1 MIDIYNL
8 DKFYLD
14 DFIKDLFIGF
24 YQSLFNQNRGEF
36 RYDPDKAVSKL
47 NIADQFHVDDLTP
60 EMKPSIYIRRR
71 SFSYMNLSIDQ
82 RGGSDMMTGATA
94 YSDMISGVLEVVALS
109 RNGLEASRLA
119 GIIFLLTNQFKTELR
134 KRTGMFKIDVKTLG
148 EEQPIDV
155 RSGFRIVEV
164 PVVIQVMFQ
173 YTWAMNTMGL
183 QTLADID
190 VGRSSDLTGNSGFG
204 GNSNNTD
211 LVGIPNT
218 GCNDGTGVNV
228 DDTDGN
234 GDGQVKICIPLT
246 SDSPKRPE
254 GE

>member
-1 MIDIYNL
+1 MIDIFNL

-24 YQSLFNQNRGEF
+24 YQSLFNKNNGEF
-36 RYDPDKAVSKL
+36 KYDPDKNVSRL
-47 NIADQFHVDDLTP
+47 NIADQYSVDDLTP

-71 SFSYMNLSIDQ
+71 PFSYMNLSIDQ

-94 YSDMISGVLEVVALS
+94 YSDLIAGAIEVVALS

-119 GIIFLLTNQFKTELR
+119 GLIFLLTNQFKTELR
-134 KRTGMFKIDVKTLG
+134 KTGMFKVDVKTLG

-164 PVVIQVMFQ
+164 PVTIHVMFQ
-173 YTWAMNTMGL
+173 YTWAIQTMGL
-183 QTLADID
+183 SAMNEIE
-190 VGRSSDLTGNSGFG
+190 VGRSN
-204 GNSNNTD
+204 D
-211 LVGIPNT
+211 LVTGDSILGVPNT
-218 GCNDGTGVNV
+218 GCNDGVGINV
-228 DDTDGN
+228 DGGDSGDDGE
-234 GDGQVKICIPLT
+234 VKICIPLT
-246 SDSPKRPE
+246 SASPKRPE